1 MFLFNYQF
9 WNERKDFVCSV
20 KGYIWWNFLV
30 ATFAFEVMK
39 WVKIVAVW
47 KLKKVKCFSVK
58 IMDVFH

>member
-9 WNERKDFVCSV
+9 WNERKDFVYTV

-30 ATFAFEVMK
+30 ATFAFEVLK
-39 WVKIVAVW
+39 WVKIVGVW
-47 KLKKVKCFSVK
+47 KLKKVKCSSVK